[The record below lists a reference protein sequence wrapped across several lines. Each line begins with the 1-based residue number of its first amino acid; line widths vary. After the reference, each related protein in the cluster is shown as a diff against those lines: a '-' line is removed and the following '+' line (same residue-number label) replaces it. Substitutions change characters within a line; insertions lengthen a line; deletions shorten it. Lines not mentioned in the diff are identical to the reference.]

1 MGSISKGFSLL
12 LVVILAVS
20 SLIMVETV
28 SAQSIPKP
36 SIPEFTLRFV
46 NSSYLIPETPYYQT
60 DPYTG
65 KQKYMGM
72 QGGYLFKNYTI
83 EISVKSQ
90 SFPSTIND
98 TALQLYY
105 NIRAKGL
112 YEQGWSNLNLLSDD
126 QVDRNYLPPQQNS
139 EYTKISIP
147 ANTYTIGG
155 TVELEVRAILGGVFS
170 SSIEY
175 NPFPFPTSYFGYE
188 ASDWSG
194 AQSITISSNSV
205 SNFTPNPTSSP
216 TNTPSTPTPTVPEFP
231 LLVILPFFVSLLLVA
246 VYLKHRRTN
255 HE

>member
-1 MGSISKGFSLL
+1 
-12 LVVILAVS
+12 
-20 SLIMVETV
+20 MVESA

-36 SIPEFTLRFV
+36 SVPEFTLRFV
-46 NSSYLIPETPYYQT
+46 NSSYLVPETPYYQT

-139 EYTKISIP
+139 EYTKVSIP

-155 TVELEVRAILGGVFS
+155 TVELEVRAVLGGVFS
-170 SSIEY
+170 SPIEY

-188 ASDWSG
+188 ASDWSD
-194 AQSITISSNSV
+194 AQSVTIPSNSV
-205 SNFTPNPTSSP
+205 SNFTPNPISSP
-216 TNTPSTPTPTVPEFP
+216 TNTISTPNPTVPEFP
-231 LLVILPFFVSLLLVA
+231 LWTIPLLLTIMLA
-246 VYLKHRRTN
+246 SAGLLVYHKNQKQTPKKQS
-255 HE
+255 